1 MGTCWSSSTGVVS
14 GGCCGGTQCAPWLPS
29 GGTWDG
35 SSAWYCLFL
44 PKLPLGTACNYDNK
58 IGLCESGTFCNN
70 ICSATCVTS
79 APTSAA
85 PTTGAATTGAATT
98 GAATTV
104 AATTVAATTVAATTA
119 APTTTTNNCALEAQA
134 PCAHADYPD
143 MVFGCCKTPYTCT
156 LVTDKVSQCTG
167 TNLP

>member
-1 MGTCWSSSTGVVS
+1 M
-14 GGCCGGTQCAPWLPS
+14 
-29 GGTWDG
+29 
-35 SSAWYCLFL
+35 
-44 PKLPLGTACNYDNK
+44 
-58 IGLCESGTFCNN
+58 CESGTCCNN

-85 PTTGAATTGAATT
+85 PTTVAPTTVTATTAAPTT
-98 GAATTV
+98 AAPTTTS
-104 AATTVAATTVAATTA
+104 AAPTTTTAAPTTTTA

-167 TNLP
+167 TNLPLDATCWDAPISTQPAVSLNYSCISLFDTYTLHITDPNDK